1 MKKVYIS
8 YIVIGMKRSI
18 MLLGG
23 KTLVISLPAR
33 WAKDNNLRK
42 GQEVDIHNNDGLLY
56 ISPNTLRDFSSLDID
71 IRDKKNKSLIL
82 KMIFSAYIRGYD
94 EINVRFKNK
103 EQLDLIYSMAYTLIG
118 FATMRQDKNV
128 ITLKDLSEINL
139 DEFDNVYPKI
149 YLMLK
154 EVIKEGIDALEL
166 GDFEKLGNFSQRDFT
181 INQYVN
187 FCLRSILK
195 SNVMGS
201 NKRIFYYS
209 KLTNLEQLGDAFINF
224 FEFVAKE
231 RIFLDKNEKQ
241 CFKKIRDRINELGK
255 VIYKPNVDNITK
267 LFEETKEIVYFAS
280 EIQNPAIR
288 INIIWLCTSLNNLL
302 ESALPGCF
310 EA

>member
-1 MKKVYIS
+1 
-8 YIVIGMKRSI
+8 